1 MDEEALK
8 QKLITLRQEHRD
20 LDDSLL
26 ALERAGTFDQVQMQ
40 RIKKKKLLLKD
51 QISKIEAQ
59 MHPDIIA

>member
-1 MDEEALK
+1 MDEKILK
-8 QKLITLRQEHRD
+8 QKLITLKQEHRD

-26 ALERAGTFDQVQMQ
+26 ALERAGTFDQVQLQ
-40 RIKKKKLLLKD
+40 RLKKKKLQIKD